1 MVHYS
6 LPQLQE
12 SIMTM
17 DCSIR
22 IERQL
27 QRQIIEAF
35 YDLNG
40 MVGPYCREGLH
51 NEPNIFID

>member
-1 MVHYS
+1 
-6 LPQLQE
+6 
-12 SIMTM
+12 MTM

-40 MVGPYCREGLH
+40 MVGPYCREGLN